1 MGRVKMKNYINE
13 ELLYAFKSKKSSF
26 LVVFLFSFI
35 GILSIGLTLLMNI
48 QTNEQVE
55 EYKENQ
61 YYTILDNFLGDAAAE
76 MEGKEG
82 REKLQTFLKLL
93 EESSYFNYYQMYA
106 QPIYVADYKGK
117 DENIYMYG
125 YKSNLDEMTIKLVG
139 TDGIVR
145 NSTCVEG
152 FWIGENVM
160 QDFNL
165 DLQDGRNFEPED
177 FILTTNDE
185 IEVILGANYKDEYKV
200 GDSIYVSFVFSER
213 EAKVNAALVGE
224 SMMLSQDKAAKVKEL
239 LREVDVVN
247 DSIW

>member
-48 QTNEQVE
+48 HTNEHVE
-55 EYKENQ
+55 EYKEIYEENQ
-61 YYTILDNFLGDAAAE
+61 YYTILDNFLVDAAAE

-125 YKSNLDEMTIKLVG
+125 
-139 TDGIVR
+139 
-145 NSTCVEG
+145 
-152 FWIGENVM
+152 WI
-160 QDFNL
+160 
-165 DLQDGRNFEPED
+165 
-177 FILTTNDE
+177 
-185 IEVILGANYKDEYKV
+185 
-200 GDSIYVSFVFSER
+200 
-213 EAKVNAALVGE
+213 
-224 SMMLSQDKAAKVKEL
+224 
-239 LREVDVVN
+239 
-247 DSIW
+247 